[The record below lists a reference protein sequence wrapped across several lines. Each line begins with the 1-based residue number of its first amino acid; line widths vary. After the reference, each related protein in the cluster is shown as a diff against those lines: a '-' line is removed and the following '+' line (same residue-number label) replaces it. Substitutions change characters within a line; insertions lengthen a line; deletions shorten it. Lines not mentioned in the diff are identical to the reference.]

1 MVPES
6 RELRLLL
13 VTIGAS
19 LAVLVG
25 LARLRFPAAGPAPPP
40 QQLLPIDRLG
50 PQALYEDL
58 VRAVARLETR
68 LGPHLVERAGE
79 DGRPALALLWN
90 STQALAWSPLPERAS
105 DARILAVDR
114 GRGLLLLRHATSPP
128 PAALAEWSP
137 EAAGPIYLAVAE
149 PGPGGWAL
157 RPVYVGRLRATHSTT
172 WGGVLAVSGASL
184 TPGSFL
190 FTLDGRR
197 LGLVVPDAGGAAV
210 LAGSNLRAHAESLAR
225 DPRGAAWSG
234 VRLGRLP
241 GEARGALVV
250 LSVEE
255 WSTWAARLRSGD
267 TLESI
272 AGGEPASTLEAEEA
286 LRSAAALVR
295 VRRGGARL
303 QVRPAREP
311 DAPGLRLADA
321 PGGARVVGVA
331 PDSPAARSGLHAG
344 DRLSAFDGVEAP
356 TAADVARR
364 YGAARRGTRLVV
376 VAGHGREAR
385 ALVLEKP

>member
-25 LARLRFPAAGPAPPP
+25 LARLRFPAAGPAAPPP
-40 QQLLPIDRLG
+40 QLLPIDRLG

-68 LGPHLVERAGE
+68 LAPHLVERTSE

-105 DARILAVDR
+105 DPRILAVDR
-114 GRGLLLLRHATSPP
+114 GRGLLLLRHAISPP

-137 EAAGPIYLAVAE
+137 EAAGPIYLAAAE

-234 VRLGRLP
+234 VRLGRTP
-241 GEARGALVV
+241 SEARLIV
-250 LSVEE
+250 LSVED
-255 WSTWAARLRSGD
+255 WSAWAERLRAGD
-267 TLESI
+267 SLETVGDK
-272 AGGEPASTLEAEEA
+272 APASSLEAEEA
-286 LRSAAALVR
+286 LRSATAVAQ
-295 VRRGGARL
+295 VRRGNARL
-303 QVRPAREP
+303 QVRPVGEP
-311 DAPGLRLADA
+311 AAPGLRLADA
-321 PGGARVVGVA
+321 PGGARVVAVA

-364 YGAARRGTRLVV
+364 YGAARRGARLVV

>member
-1 MVPES
+1 VVPES

-19 LAVLVG
+19 FAVLVG
-25 LARLRFPAAGPAPPP
+25 LARLRFPAAGPAAPPS
-40 QQLLPIDRLG
+40 QLLPIDRLG

-58 VRAVARLETR
+58 VRAVDRLESR

-90 STQALAWSPLPERAS
+90 STQAIAWSPLPERAS

-114 GRGLLLLRHATSPP
+114 GRGLLLLRHAASPASP
-128 PAALAEWSP
+128 ALAEWAP
-137 EAAGPIYLAVAE
+137 EAAGPIYLAAAE
-149 PGPGGWAL
+149 AGPGGWAL
-157 RPVYVGRLRATHSTT
+157 RPVFVGRLRATHSAT

-190 FTLDGRR
+190 FTLDGHR

-210 LAGSNLRAHAESLAR
+210 LSGSNLRAHAESLAR

-255 WSTWAARLRSGD
+255 WSRWAERLRAGD
-267 TLESI
+267 ALET
-272 AGGEPASTLEAEEA
+272 AGGSEPASAVEAEDA
-286 LRSAAALVR
+286 LRSATAVVR

-303 QVRPAREP
+303 QVRPAGEP
-311 DAPGLRLADA
+311 SAPGLRLADT
-321 PGGARVVGVA
+321 PGGARVVAVA
-331 PDSPAARSGLHAG
+331 PDSPAARAGLHVG
-344 DRLSAFDGVEAP
+344 DRLAAFDGVEAP
-356 TAADVARR
+356 TPADVARR
-364 YGAARRGTRLVV
+364 YGAARRGARLVV
-376 VAGHGREAR
+376 VVGHGREAR
-385 ALVLEKP
+385 PLLLEKP